1 MFAQALDDMLLVSAA
16 TVAAAAALALL
27 LVRARDFVAEPPA
40 TPAAAH
46 ER

>member
-1 MFAQALDDMLLVSAA
+1 VTGRRRWTLLVSAA
-16 TVAAAAALALL
+16 TAAAAAALVV

-40 TPAAAH
+40 TPAAAR